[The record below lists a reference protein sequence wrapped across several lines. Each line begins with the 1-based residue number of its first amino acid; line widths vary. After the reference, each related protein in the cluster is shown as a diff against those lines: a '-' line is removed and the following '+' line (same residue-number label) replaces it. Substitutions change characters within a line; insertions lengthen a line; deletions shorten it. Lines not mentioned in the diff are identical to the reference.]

1 MPDGWNVSP
10 ANSDRDRAL
19 ELVPALREIEKQLMI
34 YEDLLRR
41 WQMRM
46 NLVGRSTLSELWTR
60 HFADSGQL
68 LGDAP
73 LGQRW
78 ADFGSGAG
86 FPGLVL
92 SLLQDR
98 NEGEMHLIESD
109 TRKAAFLREVSR
121 ETGSRA
127 VVHNSRVEDVIGD
140 IDPSIVTSRAMADIA
155 ILFRAV
161 RPFVEKGGAG
171 LFLKGRDIAAE
182 LTRASIPSNFSVRL
196 RPSKVDPASS
206 VVLIERA

>member
-1 MPDGWNVSP
+1 MQDAGNVSP
-10 ANSDRDRAL
+10 VSSDRDRAL
-19 ELVPALREIEKQLMI
+19 KLVPALRQIEEQLAI

-46 NLVGRSTLSELWTR
+46 NLVGRSTLLEIWTR
-60 HFADSGQL
+60 HFADSAQL
-68 LGDAP
+68 LSDAP
-73 LGQRW
+73 LSRRW
-78 ADFGSGAG
+78 ADLGSGAG

-127 VVHNSRVEDVIGD
+127 LVHNSRVEDVIAD
-140 IDPSIVTSRAMADIA
+140 INPWIVTSRAMADIG
-155 ILFRAV
+155 ILFQES

-182 LTRASIPSNFSVRL
+182 LTRASIPSNFSIRL

-206 VVLIERA
+206 VVLIQQA

>member
-1 MPDGWNVSP
+1 MPDGSNVSP
-10 ANSDRDRAL
+10 AINDRDRAL
-19 ELVPALREIEKQLMI
+19 ELVPALREIESQLVV

-46 NLVGRSTLSELWTR
+46 NLVGRSTLSEIWTR

-68 LGDAP
+68 LSDAAVNK
-73 LGQRW
+73 RW
-78 ADFGSGAG
+78 ADLGSGAG

-92 SLLQDR
+92 SLLQGR

-155 ILFRAV
+155 ILFRAA

-182 LTRASIPSNFSVRL
+182 LTRASIPSNFAVRL